1 MARAIGLPTP
11 AVDRLAVAAIVGAG
25 VVAAVQVGKAA
36 IAAPLLQAD
45 LHVDLASIGWLTAVF
60 ALLGAAGGIPVGAV
74 VRALG
79 DRLVLSLGLLAI
91 LGGAAGGAGA
101 ASFPL
106 LLGSRVV
113 EGLGFLLIVVAAPA
127 VLQRIAPPQA
137 RDGTLSLW
145 SCFMPTGMALAMLV
159 GPLFESWRA
168 FWWATA
174 VVAALVLVAVLRVV
188 PAGDAQPAAPGA
200 GLLQDVV
207 HALKAPAPV
216 LLALCFVLYSLMFFA
231 LFSFLPILLMD
242 RMEMGHGMAGLLSAL
257 ATAVNVLGNLAA
269 GRLLARGMS
278 RPGLIG
284 AAALLMGLCAL
295 GIFPAVV
302 GNGPALLLCLLFSAI
317 GGLIPATLLA
327 SAPLAVPVP
336 ALTAIVVGLLMQ
348 GSNLGQMLGPVLVGE
363 VIETWGW
370 PAATVVV
377 VAAAAMALGVAAL
390 LTGRLKAGPPGV
402 ST

>member
-1 MARAIGLPTP
+1 MA
-11 AVDRLAVAAIVGAG
+11 AVVGAG

-36 IAAPLLQAD
+36 IAAPLLQMD
-45 LHVDLASIGWLTAVF
+45 FDVDLAAIGWLTAVF
-60 ALLGAAGGIPVGAV
+60 ALLGAAGGISAGAL

-91 LGGAAGGAGA
+91 AGGVAGGAGA

-106 LLGSRVV
+106 LLASRVV

-127 VLQRIAPPQA
+127 VLQRIVPRHA

-145 SCFMPTGMALAMLV
+145 SCFMPTGMALAMLI

-168 FWWATA
+168 LWWANA
-174 VVAALVLVAVLRVV
+174 VLATLVLVAVLRVV
-188 PAGDAQPAAPGA
+188 PAGDAQPAEPGT

-207 HALKAPAPV
+207 QALKAPAPL
-216 LLALCFVLYSLMFFA
+216 LLAVCFVLYSLMFFA
-231 LFSFLPILLMD
+231 LFSFLPILLMI
-242 RMEMGHGMAGLLSAL
+242 RMELDHGTAGLLSAV

-269 GRLLARGMS
+269 GRLLARGVS
-278 RPGLIG
+278 RAGLIG
-284 AAALLMGLCAL
+284 IAALLMGVCAL
-295 GIFPAVV
+295 GIFPAMI

-327 SAPLAVPVP
+327 SAPVAAPVP

-370 PAATVVV
+370 PAASIVVL
-377 VAAAAMALGVAAL
+377 AAAASALGVTTIL
-390 LTGRLKAGPPGV
+390 GRRLGSGRPD
-402 ST
+402 